1 MAFLSQKSRFS
12 GPPAPT
18 GMTRQAPLIGISLK
32 VASTMVFFVMA
43 TALKIAAETVPIG
56 ELVFA
61 RNFFGL
67 FPVLI
72 MVAMRRELG
81 LAFRTA
87 NPLGHLTRASVG
99 LTAMVCGFTALS
111 LLPLPDAT
119 AIGFASPLF
128 VVVLAFLLLGEKVRV
143 YRWSAVGVGFVGI
156 LVVLSPHLGDAELD
170 SNSMI
175 GALIG
180 LTGAGFAALAMITV
194 RKLCETERT
203 SHDRYL
209 VCGHVVRPVAAHA
222 AVGLSAAGQAWI
234 IPDLP
239 TAGLLLLIGLAG
251 GCRPDPVDAELP
263 VRGCLHHCPVRLC
276 QHAVG
281 DHCRLGSVQRNAIAS
296 SGAGGAD
303 RDSRRYFRHLPRAQ
317 ARAGPDKG
325 TPGVIALAFVGGDKR
340 AGPAVFPVI
349 PDNHAMLCADPES
362 RLISRLRRGITQREK
377 SSLCSR

>member
-1 MAFLSQKSRFS
+1 
-12 GPPAPT
+12 
-18 GMTRQAPLIGISLK
+18 
-32 VASTMVFFVMA
+32 
-43 TALKIAAETVPIG
+43 
-56 ELVFA
+56 
-61 RNFFGL
+61 
-67 FPVLI
+67 
-72 MVAMRRELG
+72 
-81 LAFRTA
+81 
-87 NPLGHLTRASVG
+87 
-99 LTAMVCGFTALS
+99 MVCGFTALS

-175 GALIG
+175 GG
-180 LTGAGFAALAMITV
+180 LDRPDREPAFAALAMITV

-203 SHDRYL
+203 STI
-209 VCGHVVRPVAAHA
+209 VTWFAGHVVRIVACSRCRW
-222 AVGLSAAGQAWI
+222 VFCCRVRPGSFRTC
-234 IPDLP
+234 P

-251 GCRPDPVDAELP
+251 GVGQILLTQSYR

-281 DHCRLGSVQRNAIAS
+281 DHCRLGGVQRNAIAS

-303 RDSRRYFRHLPRAQ
+303 RDSRRNFRHLPRAQ

-325 TPGVIALAFVGGDKR
+325 TPGVIAFAFVGRETRGR
-340 AGPAVFPVI
+340 VTLSSPRHSGQAQQCCAQIRNPA
-349 PDNHAMLCADPES
+349 
-362 RLISRLRRGITQREK
+362 LISRLRRGITQREK